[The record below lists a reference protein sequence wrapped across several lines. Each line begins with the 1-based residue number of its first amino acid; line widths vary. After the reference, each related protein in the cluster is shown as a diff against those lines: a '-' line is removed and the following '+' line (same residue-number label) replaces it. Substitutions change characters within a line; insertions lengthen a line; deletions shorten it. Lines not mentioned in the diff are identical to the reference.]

1 MLTGRY
7 SGSFET
13 RFEADIRK
21 IAETGAVAL
30 LDEIERG
37 QLTDGFWNV
46 ELPSNMIT
54 TSTRS
59 PYFNTFRA
67 AQIHKNAKGFLSK
80 HITVRQMTE
89 ESGDIHHLV
98 PKNYLVRSGITD
110 RNQYNQIANFAIT
123 ETPVN
128 IAIQDSEPA
137 SYIERVDQQIQSGN
151 LTLGEIATE
160 TELEASFA
168 ENAVPQSLRNTS
180 AENYSH
186 FLNERRALMSQYIR
200 DYYFAL

>member
-1 MLTGRY
+1 
-7 SGSFET
+7 
-13 RFEADIRK
+13 
-21 IAETGAVAL
+21 
-30 LDEIERG
+30 
-37 QLTDGFWNV
+37 
-46 ELPSNMIT
+46 
-54 TSTRS
+54 
-59 PYFNTFRA
+59 
-67 AQIHKNAKGFLSK
+67 
-80 HITVRQMTE
+80 E

-168 ENAVPQSLRNTS
+168 ENAVPQSLRTTS